1 MTQQQPALPEEG
13 DEMADDP
20 PVNHRSTLLAR
31 LFRMNVANLSA
42 VDKAAAAASAQ
53 WPLQV
58 GLGLRVEGMKVCTLI
73 TVLYMMLIRLHDNLI
88 GCL

>member
-1 MTQQQPALPEEG
+1 
-13 DEMADDP
+13 MADEP

-58 GLGLRVEGMKVCTLI
+58 GLGLRGEDINVATLI
-73 TVLYMMLIRLHDNLI
+73 TVLDMMLTSV
-88 GCL
+88 GCMTISWDVRDIESKT